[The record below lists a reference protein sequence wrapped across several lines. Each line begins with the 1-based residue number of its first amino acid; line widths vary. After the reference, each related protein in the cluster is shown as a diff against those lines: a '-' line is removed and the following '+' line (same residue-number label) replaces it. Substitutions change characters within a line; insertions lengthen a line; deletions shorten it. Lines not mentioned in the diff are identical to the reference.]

1 MTFEGKGSAKAL
13 QVCAGHRHRV
23 TFAAPAMRFHA
34 VAAKERTSHFS
45 TRLHRP

>member
-23 TFAAPAMRFHA
+23 TFAAPGMCFDTAE
-34 VAAKERTSHFS
+34 AKERTSHFS